1 MNERHDTPRSMGEIL
16 QPLAAGQWAEPKPQP
31 APPLA
36 WLAPASLEEIML
48 ALAPCLTIAAPSGMS
63 LDDRTEW
70 FMAAA
75 GFLSEVPAG
84 LLKEAAKAA
93 VCDHPSKIVPTILAY
108 ARDNRE
114 TWEWRNRPAS
124 NVPRLTVVKDEAP
137 PIPPIL
143 RNLRQADVDM
153 MSDEM
158 RAIAIECGAVIQNA
172 DGTYGPSDRAA

>member
-1 MNERHDTPRSMGEIL
+1 
-16 QPLAAGQWAEPKPQP
+16 
-31 APPLA
+31 
-36 WLAPASLEEIML
+36 ML

-84 LLKEAAKAA
+84 LLKEAAQAA

-108 ARDNRE
+108 ARENRE

-124 NVPRLTVVKDEAP
+124 NVPRLTVIHNDTP
-137 PIPPIL
+137 TIPPML
-143 RNLRQADVDM
+143 RNLRQSDVDM

-158 RAIAIECGAVIQNA
+158 RAIAIKCGAVIQNE
-172 DGTYGPSDRAA
+172 DGTCNPSDHAA